1 MNIQLRCIATMIVLV
16 LQPCTAM
23 TLVIKLLNHLFE
35 HIQMCKTR
43 HTFWQNAAEIICL
56 LGSGMFLSS
65 QPAVAL
71 TVCWHLL
78 QCLASLLT

>member
-43 HTFWQNAAEIICL
+43 HTF
-56 LGSGMFLSS
+56 
-65 QPAVAL
+65 
-71 TVCWHLL
+71 
-78 QCLASLLT
+78 